1 MDVLGL
7 KARLFGDILYT
18 QVPVGIKY
26 KKNNDFNSN
35 FSGLGSPGTMK
46 DVFVAYFPN
55 KSLSLTAAYAWR
67 GRVRTPYAYH
77 TSPRTH
83 AASNLTQELSHRPPE
98 PTLHPTSHRSYP
110 HETAVLHPGA
120 CPDGLQPHAV

>member
-35 FSGLGSPGTMK
+35 FSGLGLPGTMK
-46 DVFVAYFPN
+46 DVFAAYFPN
-55 KSLSLTAAYAWR
+55 KSLSLTAAYADLGPLPFQASNR
-67 GRVRTPYAYH
+67 GVYLSLNMAWARGVHITQA
-77 TSPRTH
+77 PRAH
-83 AASNLTQELSHRPPE
+83 AASDLTQELSP
-98 PTLHPTSHRSYP
+98 
-110 HETAVLHPGA
+110 
-120 CPDGLQPHAV
+120 